1 MTLQSRRRFKD
12 ETGNSYGKLTVLR
25 FERMWGEQ
33 PFFACRCDCGKEVS
47 IRGANLRSGNTR
59 SCGCSRSPFRVDSE
73 PAAELAGRYPLR
85 LLRSRISFSEY
96 EILAERL
103 TFHPPTRP
111 RRSFAARALL
121 LQALYSVRSE
131 RLLMEQLDYN
141 LLFRWFVGLNM
152 DDAIWDVTVF
162 TKNRERLL
170 DGDIAEA
177 FFQAVLQQA
186 RERRLLSDEHFT
198 VDGTLL
204 EAWASVKSYQRKD
217 AKNTVPPDDPGNAT
231 VDFHGEKRSNQT
243 HASKTDPDAK
253 MARKG
258 KGKEAKLSYNGNL
271 LVENRN
277 GLIVN
282 TEVFEANGTAER
294 DAALVMLEQIPGT
307 RQVTVGGDKGYDTA
321 DFVAE
326 CRNMKVTPHVA
337 QNLERPGGSAIDA
350 RTTQHPGYAISQRKR
365 KRIEECFGW
374 LKTIALLRKVRHRG
388 VLKVGWVFTFAAA
401 AYNLVRLRNLA
412 RHAT

>member
-1 MTLQSRRRFKD
+1 MRGKDEQQLDVFSYISPEQRVPHDHPLRPLRVMTDEALRELQSRFNKLYAK
-12 ETGNSYGKLTVLR
+12 TGRPSIAPEKLL
-25 FERMWGEQ
+25 
-33 PFFACRCDCGKEVS
+33 
-47 IRGANLRSGNTR
+47 
-59 SCGCSRSPFRVDSE
+59 
-73 PAAELAGRYPLR
+73 
-85 LLRSRISFSEY
+85 
-96 EILAERL
+96 
-103 TFHPPTRP
+103 
-111 RRSFAARALL
+111 RALL

-131 RLLMEQLDYN
+131 RMLMEQLNYN
-141 LLFRWFVGLNM
+141 LLLRWFVGLNM
-152 DDAIWDVTVF
+152 DDSVWDVTVF

-170 DGDIAEA
+170 DGDMAEA

-186 RERRLLSDEHFT
+186 RERNLLSDEHFT

-217 AKNTVPPDDPGNAT
+217 AKNGVPPDDPGNAT
-231 VDFHGEKRSNQT
+231 VDFHGEKRSNET
-243 HASKTDPDAK
+243 HQSKTDPEAK

-271 LVENRN
+271 LVENRH

-282 TEVFEANGTAER
+282 SAVFEANGTAER

-307 RQVTVGGDKGYDTA
+307 RQVTVGGDKAYDTA

-326 CRNMKVTPHVA
+326 CRNLKVTPHVA

-350 RTTQHPGYAISQRKR
+350 RTTQHVGYAISQRKR

-388 VLKVGWVFTFAAA
+388 IFKVGWAFTFAAA
-401 AYNLVRLRNLA
+401 AYNLVRMRNLA
-412 RHAT
+412 IQAT

>member
-1 MTLQSRRRFKD
+1 MRGKDEQQLDVFSYISPEQRVPHDHPLRPLRVMTDEALRELQSRFNKLYAK
-12 ETGNSYGKLTVLR
+12 TGRPSIAPEKLL
-25 FERMWGEQ
+25 
-33 PFFACRCDCGKEVS
+33 
-47 IRGANLRSGNTR
+47 
-59 SCGCSRSPFRVDSE
+59 
-73 PAAELAGRYPLR
+73 
-85 LLRSRISFSEY
+85 
-96 EILAERL
+96 
-103 TFHPPTRP
+103 
-111 RRSFAARALL
+111 RALL

-131 RLLMEQLDYN
+131 RMLMEQLNYN
-141 LLFRWFVGLNM
+141 LLFRWFAGLNM
-152 DDAIWDVTVF
+152 DDSVWDVTVF

-186 RERRLLSDEHFT
+186 RERNLLSDEHFT

-217 AKNTVPPDDPGNAT
+217 AKNGVPPDDPGNAT
-231 VDFHGEKRSNQT
+231 VDFHGEKRSNET
-243 HASKTDPDAK
+243 HQSKTDPEAK

-271 LVENRN
+271 LVENRH

-282 TEVFEANGTAER
+282 SAVFEANGTAER

-307 RQVTVGGDKGYDTA
+307 RQVTVGGDKAYDTA

-326 CRNMKVTPHVA
+326 CRNLKVTPHVA

-350 RTTQHPGYAISQRKR
+350 RTTQHASYAISQRKR
-365 KRIEECFGW
+365 KRVEECFGW

-388 VLKVGWVFTFAAA
+388 IFKVGWAFTFAAA
-401 AYNLVRLRNLA
+401 AYNLVRMRNLA
-412 RHAT
+412 IQAT